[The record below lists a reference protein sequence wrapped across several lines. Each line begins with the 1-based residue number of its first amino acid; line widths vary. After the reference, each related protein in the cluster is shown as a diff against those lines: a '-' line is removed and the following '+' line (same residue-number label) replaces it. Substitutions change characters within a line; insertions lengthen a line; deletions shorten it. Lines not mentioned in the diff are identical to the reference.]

1 MYNRIVVT
9 VQATNISP
17 AWIEQLVDGGRLVV
31 PLRMRGMTRTVAF
44 VRHCDR
50 LVSDGFELC
59 GFVPMQ
65 GIGENHVRLVLLHD
79 TVGEEV
85 GLRLNGHPEPDAET
99 VRAALVTPPVKAW
112 SGVTLAGNESIE
124 HLRTVFD
131 NLPLL
136 TGKPAARTRGLV
148 SPISPHRI
156 PALVDGGTFAYRTVR
171 ATDDPDRF
179 ELGVT
184 GHGPYA
190 KETADRWSNRSRC
203 GTANTSATAP
213 TSRSSRRARQRTGYP
228 RAAHRPAAHS
238 DHDHVAVAAPPRPV
252 LRDHIQHLNKE
263 ALEMA
268 PATRTSV
275 APLAGWDFDLD
286 IESPRSWPNC

>member
-1 MYNRIVVT
+1 
-9 VQATNISP
+9 
-17 AWIEQLVDGGRLVV
+17 
-31 PLRMRGMTRTVAF
+31 MTRTVAF

-156 PALVDGGTFAYRTVR
+156 PALMDGGTFAYRTVR

-190 KETADRWSNRSRC
+190 KETADRLVEQIQVWDREHLGDRAHIQVLPAGTPEDWLPAGRASTGRTLGSRSR
-203 GTANTSATAP
+203 GRSGAATASP
-213 TSRSSRRARQRTGYP
+213 ARP
-228 RAAHRPAAHS
+228 HPA
-238 DHDHVAVAAPPRPV
+238 P
-252 LRDHIQHLNKE
+252 QQGG
-263 ALEMA
+263 
-268 PATRTSV
+268 T
-275 APLAGWDFDLD
+275 
-286 IESPRSWPNC
+286 